1 MKVLFTKEGEK
12 LGYESAAH
20 KNKYVFQDY
29 SFDEGEWIYDF
40 IWYEMSGFD
49 DEIMTSVPL
58 VLESELSLKYYGNLK
73 TDFDKL
79 LIAKDSTKVF
89 VTTSHDLERKSDYI

>member
-1 MKVLFTKEGEK
+1 MSRFDNQIMASVL
-12 LGYESAAH
+12 L
-20 KNKYVFQDY
+20 VF
-29 SFDEGEWIYDF
+29 
-40 IWYEMSGFD
+40 
-49 DEIMTSVPL
+49 
-58 VLESELSLKYYGNLK
+58 ESELSLKYHGNLK